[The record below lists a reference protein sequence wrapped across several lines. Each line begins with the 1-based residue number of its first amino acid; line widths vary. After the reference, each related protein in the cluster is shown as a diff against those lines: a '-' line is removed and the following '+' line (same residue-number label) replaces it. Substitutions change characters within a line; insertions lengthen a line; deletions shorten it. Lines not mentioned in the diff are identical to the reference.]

1 MQAYKRA
8 FKEWGWGR
16 YLPGADAKALDAI
29 VKRRRQ
35 EGKDTVFLYR
45 GRLVTSTQVA
55 KSSARA
61 KQVAMANIGPAGEV
75 MTPTP
80 VRTDDDADEML
91 SLRSGD
97 P

>member
-16 YLPGADAKALDAI
+16 YLPGAYAKALDAI
-29 VKRRRQ
+29 VKRRKQ
-35 EGKDTVFLYR
+35 EGKNTVFLYR

-61 KQVAMANIGPAGEV
+61 NQVAMANVGPAGEA

-80 VRTDDDADEML
+80 ARADDDADQML
-91 SLRSGD
+91 SLRSSD